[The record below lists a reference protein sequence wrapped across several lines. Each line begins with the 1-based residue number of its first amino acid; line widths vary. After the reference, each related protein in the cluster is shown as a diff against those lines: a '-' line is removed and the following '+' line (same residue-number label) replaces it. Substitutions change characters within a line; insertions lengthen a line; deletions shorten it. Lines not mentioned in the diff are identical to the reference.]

1 MLKEKINADYITAMK
16 NKEQVKKNLLSVI
29 RGEIQTME
37 KNMGG
42 NTVILDD
49 DITNILNKIAKSLRE
64 SIKTSP
70 TDELNEELTIV
81 ESYLPKQMTQEEIT
95 IIVKQLIEEKDLNIA
110 EVMRHFG
117 NLPAD
122 RKEVSSIYHSL
133 KK

>member
-1 MLKEKINADYITAMK
+1 MLKEKINADFITAMQ

-42 NTVILDD
+42 NTVILDN

-95 IIVKQLIEEKDLNIA
+95 IIVRQLIEEKDLNIA

>member
-1 MLKEKINADYITAMK
+1 MLKEKINADFITAMK
-16 NKEQVKKNLLSVI
+16 NKDVVKKNLLSVI

-37 KNMGG
+37 KNNGID
-42 NTVILDD
+42 TLSDD

-70 TDELNEELTIV
+70 TDELNEELIIV
-81 ESYLPKQMTQEEIT
+81 ESYLPKQMNNEEIT

>member
-1 MLKEKINADYITAMK
+1 MLKETINADYITAMK

-42 NTVILDD
+42 NTVILDN

-95 IIVKQLIEEKDLNIA
+95 IIVKQLIEENDLNIA

>member
-64 SIKTSP
+64 SIKISP

-95 IIVKQLIEEKDLNIA
+95 IIVKQLIEENDLNIA
-110 EVMRHFG
+110 EVMRYFG

>member
-1 MLKEKINADYITAMK
+1 MLKEKINADFIAAMK
-16 NKEQVKKNLLSVI
+16 NKDVVKKNLLSVI
-29 RGEIQTME
+29 RGEIQTIE
-37 KNMGG
+37 KNNGID
-42 NTVILDD
+42 NLSDD
-49 DITNILNKIAKSLRE
+49 DIMNILNKIAKSLRE

-70 TDELNEELTIV
+70 TDELNEELIIV

>member
-1 MLKEKINADYITAMK
+1 MLKETINADFITAMK

-42 NTVILDD
+42 NTVILDN

-64 SIKTSP
+64 SIKTTP

>member
-42 NTVILDD
+42 NTVILDN

-81 ESYLPKQMTQEEIT
+81 ESYLPKQMTQEEIA

-117 NLPAD
+117 NLPVD

>member
-1 MLKEKINADYITAMK
+1 
-16 NKEQVKKNLLSVI
+16 
-29 RGEIQTME
+29 ME
-37 KNMGG
+37 KN
-42 NTVILDD
+42 NNIDTLPDN

-81 ESYLPKQMTQEEIT
+81 ESYLPKQMTEEEIT
-95 IIVKQLIEEKDLNIA
+95 VIVKQLIEEKNLNIA

-117 NLPAD
+117 QLPAD
-122 RKEVSSIYHSL
+122 RKEVASIYNSL

>member
-1 MLKEKINADYITAMK
+1 MLKEKINADFITAMK

-42 NTVILDD
+42 NTVILDN

-95 IIVKQLIEEKDLNIA
+95 IIVRQLIEEKDLNIA

>member
-1 MLKEKINADYITAMK
+1 MLKEKINADFITAMK

-64 SIKTSP
+64 SIKISP

-95 IIVKQLIEEKDLNIA
+95 IIVKQLIEENDLNIA

>member
-1 MLKEKINADYITAMK
+1 M
-16 NKEQVKKNLLSVI
+16 I

-37 KNMGG
+37 KNNGID
-42 NTVILDD
+42 TLSDD

-81 ESYLPKQMTQEEIT
+81 ETYLPKQMTQEEIT
-95 IIVKQLIEEKDLNIA
+95 IIVKQLIEENDLNIA

>member
-1 MLKEKINADYITAMK
+1 MLKEKINADFITAMK
-16 NKEQVKKNLLSVI
+16 NKDVVKKNLLSVI

-42 NTVILDD
+42 DTVILDN
-49 DITNILNKIAKSLRE
+49 DITNILNKVAKSLRE

-81 ESYLPKQMTQEEIT
+81 ESYLPKQMTEEEIT
-95 IIVKQLIEEKDLNIA
+95 SIVKKLIEEKELNIA
-110 EVMRHFG
+110 EVMRHFAQ
-117 NLPAD
+117 LPAD
-122 RKEVSSIYHSL
+122 RKEVASIYHSL

>member
-1 MLKEKINADYITAMK
+1 MLKEKINADFITAMK
-16 NKEQVKKNLLSVI
+16 NKDVVKKNLLSVI

-42 NTVILDD
+42 DTVILDNE
-49 DITNILNKIAKSLRE
+49 ITNILNKMAKSLRE

-81 ESYLPKQMTQEEIT
+81 ESYLPKQMTEEEIT
-95 IIVKQLIEEKDLNIA
+95 SIVKKLIEEKELNIA
-110 EVMRHFG
+110 EVMRHFAQ
-117 NLPAD
+117 LPAD
-122 RKEVSSIYHSL
+122 RKEVASIYHSL

>member
-1 MLKEKINADYITAMK
+1 MLKEKINADFITAMK

-42 NTVILDD
+42 NTVILDN
-49 DITNILNKIAKSLRE
+49 DIMNILNKIAKSLRE

-95 IIVKQLIEEKDLNIA
+95 IIVKQLIEENDLNIA